1 MNIPSTG
8 TQYAESIKECFQT
21 PPHTTEENPKGMLM
35 VGADFFALEDKISAL
50 LSKDPNKL
58 RIYEQGFDGHSLRA
72 YFYFGDRMKG
82 IDPNNV
88 ESINSIATKYPDLR
102 QLSKS
107 PTFLLTYMGT
117 WKGLMKQFGFTK
129 KMAKR
134 IENNYHDLYKVNDKW
149 VMDQIRK
156 AGKTGYVELAFGLR
170 LRTPI
175 LPQVVIDSDAI
186 PYQAHKEI
194 KTAGN
199 ALGQSYGLLNT
210 RAGNAF
216 MQRVWNSRYATKVL
230 PISQIHDSQY
240 FMIENTLSCV
250 KWVNDNLI
258 ECMEWNELE
267 PIQHP
272 IVKLGGQ
279 LEIYYPD
286 WANPIKIPNRAS
298 IQELQ
303 KLLKEY

>member
-1 MNIPSTG
+1 
-8 TQYAESIKECFQT
+8 
-21 PPHTTEENPKGMLM
+21 
-35 VGADFFALEDKISAL
+35 LEDKISAL

-58 RIYEQGFDGHSLRA
+58 AIYIDGYDGHCLRA

-88 ESINSIATKYPDLR
+88 QSINSIADKYPELR
-102 QLSKS
+102 KLSKS

-117 WKGLMKQFGFTK
+117 WHGLMKQFGFTK

-134 IENNYHDLYKVNDKW
+134 IEDNYHELYKVNDEW
-149 VMDQIRK
+149 VMSQIRQ

-210 RAGNAF
+210 RAGNEF
-216 MQRVWNSRYATKVL
+216 MQRVWNSRYATKIL

-286 WANPIKIPNRAS
+286 WAKPIKIPNRAS